1 MSCPK
6 MRRFCAIITLCTC
19 ILLSACDGNAAQSKI
34 DVPLINVQTT
44 AETERTSTE
53 PAAAFESVEEPAPE
67 PTEEPLAP
75 TEELSAPT
83 NEPSTEPAEHTEE
96 PAAPTEEPPAQ
107 TEPPSD
113 NTAPADSMSG
123 DFSKEFFAEDLF
135 IGDSIST
142 GLYLYYK
149 LEPENVAASVGN
161 TPYKAYTTPIEMYD
175 GTEMTPLEYAEK
187 RQPKRIF
194 VMLGSNG
201 MASSWDIESMKGSY
215 RTLLEK
221 LAAACP
227 ESEICC
233 ISVPPVTSDTSYD
246 TIHNSDVADFN
257 AHIQSLCSEMGLRYF
272 DIFTLLCDSSGNFS
286 HSYAAVDG
294 MHFQSATYDVMLKF
308 IQNELS

>member
-1 MSCPK
+1 MSCPD
-6 MRRFCAIITLCTC
+6 MRRFCAIITLCGC
-19 ILLSACDGNAAQSKI
+19 VLLSACDGGNSAQSDI

-53 PAAAFESVEEPAPE
+53 PAAPIESAEEPAPA
-67 PTEEPLAP
+67 PTEEPSAL
-75 TEELSAPT
+75 TEEPSALTEEPSAP
-83 NEPSTEPAEHTEE
+83 TEE
-96 PAAPTEEPPAQ
+96 PAAHTEETPAQ

-149 LEPENVAASVGN
+149 LDPENVAASVGN
-161 TPYKAYTTPIEMYD
+161 TPYKAYTNPIEMYD
-175 GTEMTPLEYAEK
+175 GTELTPLEYAEK

-221 LAAACP
+221 LSAACP
-227 ESEICC
+227 ESELCC
-233 ISVPPVTSDTSYD
+233 ISVPPVTSDTSYN
-246 TIHNSDVADFN
+246 TIHNSDVVDFN

-272 DIFTLLCDSSGNFS
+272 DIFTLLCDSAGNFS
-286 HSYAAVDG
+286 HSYAAADG